1 MAKQIYIH
9 VGPAKTGS
17 SAIQKFMLQN
27 PALLRELGIMY
38 PPHTLMESGVSVGNY
53 NAIYYENEK
62 RNPSTNKIAKLI
74 NLFEKSDARVLL
86 LSSENF
92 FGPINELAEVIPQAK
107 FIFYLRN
114 PLTLAESLYNQ
125 NVKNFGETEPFEI
138 KTRRPNFG
146 TIGHLRDFVKKYGSE
161 NLIIRYFDKSM
172 FHRGN
177 IINDLLFTMG
187 IDPKES
193 TPNQKV
199 NLAYTLEALE
209 VKRFLNHFNLNP
221 YCDYLLNNLLQ
232 QNQDGT
238 TSYSLLKPEEF
249 DKHLQ
254 HVIDEI
260 QLFFKEIPCDQ
271 SEAFLKTIRQTKQ
284 KEYIPQ
290 TLSVEKLAEIRDY
303 ICRENTPLYYKL
315 CRLIEIQDEQS
326 TDDKVKTTAFIE
338 KYNPQKRLLY
348 HLKYISDRALFINRL
363 RINKFLS

>member
-1 MAKQIYIH
+1 
-9 VGPAKTGS
+9 
-17 SAIQKFMLQN
+17 MLEN
-27 PALLRELGIMY
+27 PSLLRELGIMY
-38 PPHTLMESGVSVGNY
+38 PRHTLMESGVSVGNY
-53 NAIYYENEK
+53 NAIYPKNK
-62 RNPSTNKIAKLI
+62 KGKPSTNKVAKLI
-74 NLFEKSDARVLL
+74 TTFEKSNARVLL

-92 FGPINELAEVIPQAK
+92 FGPINELAQVIPQAK

-114 PLTLAESLYNQ
+114 SLTLAESLYNQ

-146 TIGHLRDFVKKYGSE
+146 TIGHLRDFVKKHGSE

-232 QNQDGT
+232 QNQNGT
-238 TSYSLLKPEEF
+238 LNYSFLKPEEF
-249 DKHLQ
+249 DEHLQ
-254 HVIDEI
+254 HVVDEI

-303 ICRENTPLYYKL
+303 ICRENTPLYYEL

-326 TDDKVKTTAFIE
+326 THDKEKTTAFIE
-338 KYNPQKRLLY
+338 NYNPQKRLLY
-348 HLKYISDRALFINRL
+348 HFKYISDRALFINRL